1 MTYHPIVSQSD
12 IDLFLDRS
20 NGLHDACLI
29 GVDYVH
35 NGISGSNPCYI
46 DPDKSELRLRWLVTS
61 IYDKTVELVFTAP
74 LQWQLKDQGY
84 DITDTAVSFTDKGF
98 VLWTDDPE
106 FRESGSYVIAQAMK
120 WRFL

>member
-1 MTYHPIVSQSD
+1 M
-12 IDLFLDRS
+12 
-20 NGLHDACLI
+20 
-29 GVDYVH
+29 
-35 NGISGSNPCYI
+35 
-46 DPDKSELRLRWLVTS
+46 
-61 IYDKTVELVFTAP
+61 ELVFTAP
-74 LQWQLKDQGY
+74 LEWQLKDCGY